1 MTQYLH
7 TGVNDITAANFH
19 KPSCFY
25 FQFEGTL
32 VTHDFLILLPRT
44 HTGSCQ
50 LTVSVLKF
58 DTTCKLSWM
67 KLRPPSDARGST
79 GSPSLVSRA
88 KVLTD
93 RHNLTFSAETSRIDR
108 HATGLTN
115 LIRVLPW
122 WGKNR
127 RLEHSPCSTLDGL
140 FVFWNDERN
149 GNRGSWP
156 RQKGAC
162 RACHHSWDTHFQLSW

>member
-1 MTQYLH
+1 MNLRNYSRKYFSRSEIISKNITHGMTQYLH

-58 DTTCKLSWM
+58 DTTCKLS
-67 KLRPPSDARGST
+67 
-79 GSPSLVSRA
+79 
-88 KVLTD
+88 
-93 RHNLTFSAETSRIDR
+93 
-108 HATGLTN
+108 
-115 LIRVLPW
+115 
-122 WGKNR
+122 
-127 RLEHSPCSTLDGL
+127 
-140 FVFWNDERN
+140 
-149 GNRGSWP
+149 
-156 RQKGAC
+156 
-162 RACHHSWDTHFQLSW
+162 